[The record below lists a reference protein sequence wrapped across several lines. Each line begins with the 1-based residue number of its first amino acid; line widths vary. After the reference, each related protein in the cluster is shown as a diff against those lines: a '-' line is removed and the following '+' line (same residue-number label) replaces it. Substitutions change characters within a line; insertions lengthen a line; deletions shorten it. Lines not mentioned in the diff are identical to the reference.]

1 MADSSIP
8 ERVEGRLAMTRGL
21 WRYVFVCVALS
32 VPLTAVAAVPPA
44 MKAGFAERDIT
55 PELGMEVPGGYS
67 KAFARSIH
75 DPCKVRAAVFDD
87 GQRRV
92 ALVGVDA
99 GFVYRPMVLEARRR
113 IERQCGIAP
122 EAVLVGA
129 SHSHS
134 SGPLGIVQ
142 PGQYDHASPLVR
154 SLAYD
159 KSACADRRYVAHV
172 CDQVVAAVSAA
183 DRARVAARCGA
194 GTGVEDQ
201 VAFNRRLRMKNGLT
215 YTHPGQNN
223 PDVLGYAG
231 PTDPTV
237 GVVGAW
243 DESGRLLGCIVNFA
257 CHATTSPGGLSA
269 SYIYYLERAI
279 RGVLGAE
286 AIVVFLQGE
295 AGDVTQVD
303 NLSPYAFP
311 KGERWAQIVGGRL
324 GAEAV
329 KVLLSMEPGQL
340 VPIDSRARVLEIPRR
355 VPSPDRVKK
364 SLELVHREPR
374 EVGATDWAFAKE
386 IVLLDALLAR
396 SPRAT
401 VEVQAIQLG
410 PVVFLSN
417 PGELF
422 CQYRLDLKARSRF
435 PLTFGVGYA
444 NDFAGY
450 VPTAEAFGPHG
461 GGYETRLTSCS
472 NLEVDGGRK
481 IIEAELELAAQ
492 LTPGPLPRP
501 PQVPPYRRDKPL
513 PRVPPELQ

>member
-1 MADSSIP
+1 MNIAL
-8 ERVEGRLAMTRGL
+8 RRLVL
-21 WRYVFVCVALS
+21 VALWLAS
-32 VPLTAVAAVPPA
+32 SLAAVAAEPPA

-87 GQRRV
+87 GRTRV

-113 IERQCGIAP
+113 IQQRCGIRP
-122 EAVLVGA
+122 EAVLIGA

-142 PGQYDHASPLVR
+142 PGQYDHASELVR
-154 SLAYD
+154 RLAYD
-159 KSACADRRYVAHV
+159 KSSCADRRYVDHV
-172 CDQVVAAVSAA
+172 CDQVVEAVCAA
-183 DRARVAARCGA
+183 DQARVEARCGA
-194 GTGVEDQ
+194 GTGKEDQ
-201 VAFNRRLRMKNGLT
+201 VAFNRRLRMKDGTT

-223 PDVLGYAG
+223 PDVRGYAG

-237 GVVGAW
+237 GVVGVW
-243 DESGRLLGCIVNFA
+243 DRSGKLLGCVVNFA
-257 CHATTSPGGLSA
+257 CHATTSPGGISA
-269 SYIYYLERAI
+269 SYIYYLERAV
-279 RGVLGAE
+279 RGALGAD

-295 AGDVTQVD
+295 SGDVTQVD

-311 KGERWAQIVGGRL
+311 KGERWAQIVGGRI

-340 VPIDSRARVLEIPRR
+340 VPVSARSRMLEINRR
-355 VPSPDRVKK
+355 VPNPQRVKK
-364 SLELVHREPR
+364 CLELVQKDPR

-386 IVLLDALLAR
+386 IVLLDALLSK
-396 SPRAT
+396 SPKAE

-410 PVVFLSN
+410 PVVLLAN

-422 CQYRLDLKARSRF
+422 CQYRLEIRSRSRF
-435 PLTFGVGYA
+435 PLTFGVSYA

-450 VPTAEAFGPHG
+450 VPTEEAFGLHG
-461 GGYETRLTSCS
+461 GGYETRLTSCT
-472 NLEVDGGRK
+472 NLEVQGGRK
-481 IIEAELELAAQ
+481 IVEAELGLAAQ
-492 LTPGPLPRP
+492 LTPGVVPRP
-501 PQVPPYRRDKPL
+501 TQVPPYRRVKPL
-513 PRVPPELQ
+513 PSVPPELQ

>member
-1 MADSSIP
+1 MICQP
-8 ERVEGRLAMTRGL
+8 WRCVLVGL
-21 WRYVFVCVALS
+21 ALS
-32 VPLTAVAAVPPA
+32 APLTAVAALPPS

-55 PELGMEVPGGYS
+55 PELGMEVPGGYH

-87 GQRRV
+87 GHRRV

-113 IERQCGIAP
+113 IQQQCGIAP

-172 CDQVVAAVSAA
+172 CNQIVDAVRAA
-183 DRARVAARCGA
+183 DRARAPVRCGA

-201 VAFNRRLRMKNGLT
+201 VAFNRRLRMKNGLA

-243 DESGRLLGCIVNFA
+243 DESGRLLGCVVNFA
-257 CHATTSPGGLSA
+257 CHATTSPGGISA
-269 SYIYYLERAI
+269 NYIYYLEQAI
-279 RGVLGAE
+279 RGALGAQT
-286 AIVVFLQGE
+286 IVVFLQGE
-295 AGDVTQVD
+295 SGDVTQVD

-311 KGERWAQIVGGRL
+311 KPERWAQMVGGRI
-324 GAEAV
+324 GAEAI

-340 VPIDSRARVLEIPRR
+340 VPVDARSRVLEIPRR
-355 VPSPDRVKK
+355 VPDPERVKK
-364 SLELVHREPR
+364 CLALVQREPR
-374 EVGATDWAFAKE
+374 EVGAMEWAFAKE
-386 IVLLDALLAR
+386 IVLLDALLAK
-396 SPRAT
+396 SPRAP

-410 PVVFLSN
+410 PVVFLAN

-422 CQYRLDLKARSRF
+422 CQYRLDLKAHSPF

-444 NDFAGY
+444 NDFMGY

-481 IIEAELELAAQ
+481 IIEAELALAAQ
-492 LTPGPLPRP
+492 LTPGVLPRR
-501 PQVPPYRRDKPL
+501 PQTPPYRREKPL
-513 PRVPPELQ
+513 PSVPPELK